1 MATPQIIPKKSTVPG
16 KIPTAADLAPGAI
29 SINHADRRIYS
40 RDPST
45 GEVYKLAGAKDAP
58 DRVWI
63 FDSDG
68 DTTYLGYLLYS
79 DVPATGS
86 IYDAEQWEISRTQF
100 SADGN
105 TSTEASATGSWNSRA
120 SLSYA

>member
-1 MATPQIIPKKSTVPG
+1 MANPQIIPKKSTVPG
-16 KIPTAADLAPGAI
+16 RIPTADDLALGAI
-29 SINHADRRIYS
+29 SINHADRKIWARH
-40 RDPST
+40 PN
-45 GEVYKLAGAKDAP
+45 GEIYKLAGAKDAP

-63 FDSDG
+63 FDATG

-86 IYDAEQWEISRTQF
+86 IYDAEQWEISRTIF

-105 TSTEASATGSWNSRA
+105 SSSEASATGAWTNRA
-120 SLSYA
+120 SLSYT

>member
-16 KIPTAADLAPGAI
+16 KIPTATDLALGAI

-40 RDPST
+40 RDPAT
-45 GEVYKLAGAKDAP
+45 GEIYKLAGAKDAP

-63 FDSDG
+63 FDADG

-86 IYDAEQWEISRTQF
+86 IYDAEQWEISRTVF
-100 SADGN
+100 SQDGN
-105 TSTEASATGSWNSRA
+105 TSSEASATGAWNSKA
-120 SLSYA
+120 SLTYS